1 MIKLTTTQSNQ
12 NDDPTESSQETD
24 VQTMGSL
31 LEKLFAYREANGPDS
46 LSYMSTRLLA
56 LENEQEQCQFIN
68 EKMDFLKSANIAGG
82 TRFCHKNFVS
92 CMAKINKAVDDEKT
106 QGLLVIGTESKE
118 VLILDKAG
126 MDIQKSIKLPSVG
139 VFLIAQGC
147 YDVDYK
153 LFIACRNGFT
163 YQIKNGKIS
172 TSFQVHIE
180 SKPTGLVKLDKTI
193 VISGMNQ
200 NLYSF
205 YNKGR

>member
-1 MIKLTTTQSNQ
+1 MIKLTSSQINQ
-12 NDDPTESSQETD
+12 NEDPTESSQEND
-24 VQTMGSL
+24 VQTMGNL
-31 LEKLFAYREANGPDS
+31 LEKVFAYREANGPDS

-68 EKMDFLKSANIAGG
+68 EKMEFLAQCNIAGG
-82 TRFCHKNFVS
+82 ARFSHKNFIS
-92 CMAKINKAVDDEKT
+92 CMAKINKAIEDEKT
-106 QGLLVIGTESKE
+106 QGLLVVGTENKE
-118 VLILDKAG
+118 ILVLDKTG
-126 MDIQKSIKLPSVG
+126 MDIQKSIKLPAVG
-139 VFLIAQGC
+139 VFMITQGS

-153 LFIACRNGFT
+153 IFIACRNGFT

-172 TSFQVHIE
+172 SSFQVHIE